1 MIEKKGSDTEGG
13 NENKGKENIMEDVRE
28 KTKLDLHICGN
39 EQYISPHCLEHRI
52 QSPAMLLH
60 DN

>member
-13 NENKGKENIMEDVRE
+13 KENKIGKRNIMEDVRE

-39 EQYISPHCLEHRI
+39 EQ
-52 QSPAMLLH
+52 
-60 DN
+60 